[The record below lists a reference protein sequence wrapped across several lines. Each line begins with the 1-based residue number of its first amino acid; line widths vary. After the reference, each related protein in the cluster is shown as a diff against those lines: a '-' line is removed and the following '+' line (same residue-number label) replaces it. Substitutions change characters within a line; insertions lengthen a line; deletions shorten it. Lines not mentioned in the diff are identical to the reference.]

1 MSGVKI
7 WHNNKIV
14 DQLIMSSTGAS
25 WLMGDGAFE
34 TIRTYSGVPFE
45 LELHL
50 QRLIQSLTHLVIP
63 HPDLEQIESGVFEVI
78 RSNPAE
84 PYGRLR
90 ISVFADGDLVIS
102 HQPYEVARQND
113 TLAKYPEFKHSKYS
127 IAKTKSA
134 SYAENFRAIRLA
146 KQRGY
151 SDSLFINE
159 RGEVV
164 ESALANVIY
173 LIEGHWFTPP
183 LESGCLP
190 GVTRGL
196 LVEHFGL
203 QELALKESELGNSS
217 AVALVSSL
225 REISTVERYESNLYP
240 SSKELAELQTS
251 FSNWIRD
258 RIRV

>member
-7 WHNNKIV
+7 WHNNRIV
-14 DQLIMSSTGAS
+14 DQLIMSPTGAS

-34 TIRTYSGVPFE
+34 TIRTYSGVPFA

-50 QRLIQSLTHLVIP
+50 KRLIQSLTHLEIA
-63 HPDLEQIESGVFEVI
+63 HPDVELIENGVFEVI

-90 ISVFADGDLVIS
+90 ISMFSDGDLVIS
-102 HQPYEVARQND
+102 HQPYEVARQGV
-113 TLAKYPEFKHSKYS
+113 TLAKYPEFKYSNYS

-151 SDSLFINE
+151 NDALFVNE

-164 ESALANVIY
+164 ESALANLIY
-173 LIEGHWFTPP
+173 LKDGHWFTPQ

-203 QELALKESELGNSS
+203 QELALKEAELGNCS
-217 AVALVSSL
+217 AVGLVSSL
-225 REISTVERYESNLYP
+225 REIAIVERYESNLYP

-258 RIRV
+258 IIRA